1 MQTQC
6 RGGRGELCAGWGDQ
20 GRLLRGGGKGRKEGD
35 PLSAH
40 QELFLLLSNTSKG
53 GGGGAVYEN
62 IFCDKLP
69 KSSSKERQAPR
80 LATAALFI
88 VVKIGNNI
96 NIHRLEMVK
105 EIMGHPY
112 KAIWASVKS
121 YSGRA

>member
-1 MQTQC
+1 MNSVQAGVIRAGFC
-6 RGGRGELCAGWGDQ
+6 EEVAKAGKRGI
-20 GRLLRGGGKGRKEGD
+20 
-35 PLSAH
+35 LSLPTKSSFCFSPTPQRVGA
-40 QELFLLLSNTSKG
+40 
-53 GGGGAVYEN
+53 GGAVYEN